1 MTRSTLAVLFACAFT
16 VGLPAPAAGQAAAQ
30 TSDPIGRRVEALL
43 RQMSVEEKVG
53 QMTQI
58 ALQSVSSRAGT
69 PTVTVQLDSAKL
81 DYAINQRH
89 IGALLNV
96 YNVAMSPEEWRD
108 ANNMIARFS
117 ARAHLKIPVIYGID
131 AVHGQIYQT
140 RSTIFPQNIAM
151 AATFDR
157 SLMRRASEI
166 TAYETRASGI
176 PWNFSPVLDLGRQPL
191 WPRYY
196 ETFGEDP
203 YVASVMGVEAVLGNQ
218 RDPWPGL
225 APLLGAGAAGKP
237 KFSGPMFVAA
247 SAKHYLGYSMPL
259 SGKDRTTA
267 WIPDRE
273 LRELFLP
280 SFRAAINAGI
290 ATVMVNSSDI
300 NGIPVHADPKIL
312 TDLLRRELG
321 FKGVVDSDW
330 EDIIR
335 LYRIHGVG
343 ATNKEVVRE
352 AVMAG
357 IDMSMVPNEWS
368 FTDDLLAL
376 VKEGAVPMSRIDEA
390 VRRILRMKL
399 ELGVFE
405 NNAPD
410 PAMMANIGAPAF
422 QAVSKE
428 AATEAITLLKNDRNL
443 LPLAKSSKVFVT
455 GPTAD
460 HLPSQYGGWSF
471 TWQGTEE
478 AMYPKNV
485 KTLLGAVRDQVGA
498 ANVKYV
504 PGSKINDTLDIAAAV
519 AAAEGSDV
527 AIVALGEDAYAE
539 TPGNIDDLTLPAAQ
553 IRLARAIEATG
564 VPVVLALYHGR
575 PRILRDAVDG
585 ARAIV
590 TGYETGPYG
599 GEAVAAVL
607 FGDVNPSGRL
617 PFSWPRYTGAILN
630 AYDRARPADIG
641 GTDST
646 NRGYSPEWPF
656 GHGLSY
662 TTFAYSDL
670 KVASPRVAAGDS
682 VRVSVTV
689 KNTGNRAGKE
699 PVLLY
704 VRDLVASVDP
714 SMRRLRRFEKVSLN
728 PGESKTVSFAL
739 AARELSF
746 VGRDNKLVLEPGA
759 FDAIVGPLTS
769 RFEVTTGTR

>member
-1 MTRSTLAVLFACAFT
+1 MTRFKLAVLFVC
-16 VGLPAPAAGQAAAQ
+16 VLILGVPRPAASQAA
-30 TSDPIGRRVEALL
+30 DPIGRRVEALL

-58 ALQSVSSRAGT
+58 ALQSVSSRPGT

-108 ANNMIARFS
+108 ANAMIARFS
-117 ARAHLKIPVIYGID
+117 KRARLKIPVIYGID

-157 SLMRRASEI
+157 QLMRRASEI
-166 TAYETRASGI
+166 TAYETRAAGI

-203 YVASVMGVEAVLGNQ
+203 YVASQMGVEAVLGYQ

-225 APLLGAGAAGKP
+225 APLLGANASGKP
-237 KFSGPMFVAA
+237 KFTGPVFVAG

-267 WIPDRE
+267 WIPERE

-290 ATVMVNSSDI
+290 RTVMVNSSDI
-300 NGIPVHADPKIL
+300 NGVPVHADPKIL
-312 TDLLRRELG
+312 TDLLRKELG
-321 FKGVVDSDW
+321 FTGVVDSDW

-335 LYRIHGVG
+335 LYRIHGV
-343 ATNKEVVRE
+343 AKTNKEAVRE
-352 AVMAG
+352 GVMAG

-405 NNAPD
+405 NNDPD
-410 PAMMANIGAPAF
+410 PAMIANIGAPAF

-428 AATEAITLLKNDRNL
+428 AATEAITLLKNDRGL

-460 HLPSQYGGWSF
+460 YLPSMYGGWSF
-471 TWQGTEE
+471 TWQGTEQ
-478 AMYPKNV
+478 AMYPKDR
-485 KTLLGAVRDQVGA
+485 KTLLAAVRDLVGEG
-498 ANVKYV
+498 NVKYV
-504 PGSKINDTLDIAAAV
+504 PGAKINDTLDVAAAV

-539 TPGNIDDLTLPAAQ
+539 TPGNIDDLTLPDAQ
-553 IRLARAIEATG
+553 LKLADAVAATG
-564 VPVVLALYHGR
+564 KPVVLVLVEGR
-575 PRILRDAVDG
+575 PRIVRTVVD
-585 ARAIV
+585 RAAAILLALNP
-590 TGYETGPYG
+590 GHEG
-599 GEAVAAVL
+599 GTAITDVL
-607 FGDVNPSGRL
+607 TGDVNPSGRL
-617 PFSWPRYTGAILN
+617 PITYPRHAN
-630 AYDRARPADIG
+630 ALIPYDHRNAEDVAAADRG
-641 GTDST
+641 GVQ
-646 NRGYSPEWPF
+646 PQFPF
-656 GHGLSY
+656 GAGLSY
-662 TTFAYSDL
+662 TTFEYSGL
-670 KVASPRVAAGDS
+670 TSSAGSDGQAGATD
-682 VRVSVTV
+682 VSVTV
-689 KNTGNRAGKE
+689 RM
-699 PVLLY
+699 
-704 VRDLVASVDP
+704 VDTERP
-714 SMRRLRRFEKVSLN
+714 SSSISRRHGGS
-728 PGESKTVSFAL
+728 S
-739 AARELSF
+739 
-746 VGRDNKLVLEPGA
+746 
-759 FDAIVGPLTS
+759 
-769 RFEVTTGTR
+769 

>member
-16 VGLPAPAAGQAAAQ
+16 VCLPAPAAGQAAAQ

-117 ARAHLKIPVIYGID
+117 ARAHLRIPVIYGID

-203 YVASVMGVEAVLGNQ
+203 YVASQMGVEAVLGYQ

-443 LPLAKSSKVFVT
+443 LPLAKSAKVFVT

-646 NRGYSPEWPF
+646 NRGYSPEWAF

-714 SMRRLRRFEKVSLN
+714 PMRRLRRFEKVSLN